1 MNSTKQCPADP
12 VAVPTG
18 MGRANGDRIGRRQVV
33 QALAAAAATC
43 ALGARADAFPSKPI
57 RLVSSLAPGG
67 MSDTFI
73 RAACEGASKHLG
85 QPIVVENRPGASGV
99 LGAVAMAAQAGKG
112 DGYLLMQSL
121 MTMVRLPHL
130 QQVSYHPLK
139 DLEYICGLAAAS
151 YGIVVRADSPYKSLA
166 DLIAA
171 AKAKPGQVSYGSISS
186 GSAPFMVMEE
196 LGLLAGVKWLHVPY
210 KGGTE
215 TNTALLG
222 GFVDAVS
229 DSTSWAPL
237 VDAGKLRLLATFGEN
252 RLRQWPNVPTAKE
265 LGIALVHQSPIG
277 IGGPKGIEPKVIETL
292 ASAFRKATQDPRFLS
307 VLDQF
312 ALVPMYMDHAAYTAF
327 MHGAYEREGQ
337 LLARLGLKPG
347 NK

>member
-1 MNSTKQCPADP
+1 VNFTKQRHAEPL
-12 VAVPTG
+12 AVPTD

-33 QALAAAAATC
+33 KALAAVAATA
-43 ALGARADAFPSKPI
+43 ALGARADTFPSRPI
-57 RLVSSLAPGG
+57 RLISSLAAGG

-99 LGAVAMAAQAGKG
+99 LGAVAMAQAGKG

-130 QQVSYHPLK
+130 QRLSYHPLK

-171 AKAKPGQVSYGSISS
+171 AKAKPGQVSYGSIGS

-277 IGGPKGIEPKVIETL
+277 IGGPRGIEPKVIEIL
-292 ASAFRKATQDPRFLS
+292 DSAFRKATQDPRFLN

-312 ALVPMYMDHAAYTAF
+312 ALVPMYMDHAAYTGF
-327 MHGAYEREGQ
+327 MRNAYDREGR
-337 LLARLGLKPG
+337 LIERLGLKAG
-347 NK
+347 SK

>member
-1 MNSTKQCPADP
+1 VNCTKQCPADP
-12 VAVPTG
+12 LSVPAD
-18 MGRANGDRIGRRQVV
+18 MSRAGDARIGRRQVIK
-33 QALAAAAATC
+33 ALAAAAATG
-43 ALGARADAFPSKPI
+43 ALSTRADTFPSRPI
-57 RLVSSLAPGG
+57 RLISSLAPGG

-99 LGAVAMAAQAGKG
+99 LGAVAMAQAGKG

-130 QQVSYHPLK
+130 QRLSYHPLK

-171 AKAKPGQVSYGSISS
+171 AKAKPGQISYGAIGS

-237 VDAGKLRLLATFGEN
+237 VDAGKLRLLVTFGEN

-265 LGIALVHQSPIG
+265 LSIPLVHQSPIG
-277 IGGPKGIEPKVIETL
+277 IGGPKGIEPRVIETL
-292 ASAFRKATQDPRFLS
+292 DSAFRKATQDPGFVS

-312 ALVPMYMDHAAYTAF
+312 ALVPMYMGHAAYTGF
-327 MHGAYEREGQ
+327 MRGAYEREGQ
-337 LLARLGLKPG
+337 LLERLGLKSG
-347 NK
+347 SK